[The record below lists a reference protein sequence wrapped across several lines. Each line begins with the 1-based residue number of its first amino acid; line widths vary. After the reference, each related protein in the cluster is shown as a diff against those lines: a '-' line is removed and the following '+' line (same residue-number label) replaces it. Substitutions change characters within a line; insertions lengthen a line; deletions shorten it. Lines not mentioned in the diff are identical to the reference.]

1 MDERRRDARRPFH
14 GTDPGGSDDPRR
26 SYDVLFRRARGTA
39 RFLRDKLGFPA
50 VNLGEGWLIFDLP
63 EADMGCHP
71 ADETGGAPS
80 GTHNI
85 SFYCDDIEETVA
97 ELQARGVEF
106 TGPVVQPR
114 LWPGDLLPRSRRVR
128 GPTLPAAIHQVLLEW
143 SGGVVSGGTLTIR
156 ELLMARSVFLAALVV
171 GHAIVLLASGVAT
184 LWWSSDLMLWLI
196 HLVGEERALGA
207 DNVVPV
213 PGGGKLLTNPGG
225 MFQWTLPFWFLGVV
239 QITGA
244 ITLLGLWWS
253 RRSTAPASRSRQRGM
268 P

>member
-1 MDERRRDARRPFH
+1 
-14 GTDPGGSDDPRR
+14 
-26 SYDVLFRRARGTA
+26 
-39 RFLRDKLGFPA
+39 
-50 VNLGEGWLIFDLP
+50 
-63 EADMGCHP
+63 
-71 ADETGGAPS
+71 
-80 GTHNI
+80 
-85 SFYCDDIEETVA
+85 
-97 ELQARGVEF
+97 
-106 TGPVVQPR
+106 
-114 LWPGDLLPRSRRVR
+114 
-128 GPTLPAAIHQVLLEW
+128 
-143 SGGVVSGGTLTIR
+143 
-156 ELLMARSVFLAALVV
+156 MARSVFLAALVV